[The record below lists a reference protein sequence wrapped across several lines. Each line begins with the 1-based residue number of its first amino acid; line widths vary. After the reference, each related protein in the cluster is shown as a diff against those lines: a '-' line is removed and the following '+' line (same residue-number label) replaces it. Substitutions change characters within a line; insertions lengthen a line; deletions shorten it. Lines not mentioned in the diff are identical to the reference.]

1 MLIQPFIPRMNPTDH
16 GVVSLL
22 YVCVCVCACAQL
34 LQSCLTLRNPQ
45 TVAHQAPLSME
56 FSRQEYWSGVP
67 CPLPGDLPDSGV
79 ESESP
84 AYPALQVDSLPTEA
98 WGKPFLLVTGFN
110 LLTKAVVIYVPK
122 GYMSIIFI
130 YCNIFAWDE
139 DNTGLGASQMAL
151 VVKNPPVNA
160 GDIRDTG

>member
-1 MLIQPFIPRMNPTDH
+1 M
-16 GVVSLL
+16 
-22 YVCVCVCACAQL
+22 
-34 LQSCLTLRNPQ
+34 
-45 TVAHQAPLSME
+45 
-56 FSRQEYWSGVP
+56 P

-84 AYPALQVDSLPTEA
+84 ASPALQVDSLPTEP

-122 GYMSIIFI
+122 GYMSISFI
-130 YCNIFAWDE
+130 YCNAFAWDE
-139 DNTGLGASQMAL
+139 DNTGLGACQMAL

-160 GDIRDTG
+160 GDIRDTGWVPGPGRPPGGGHGNPLQYFCLENSMDRGAWQDTIHRVT

>member
-1 MLIQPFIPRMNPTDH
+1 MKTYYYSRSPGLALLLPVHLALCMHVCMLSHF
-16 GVVSLL
+16 S
-22 YVCVCVCACAQL
+22 CVHLFAAF
-34 LQSCLTLRNPQ
+34 Q

-79 ESESP
+79 QSESP

-160 GDIRDTG
+160 GDVRDTG